1 MLESD
6 NPTKAGGRRIML
18 RPTLVTALVLASVA
32 ALLALA
38 TNAVGSPPQAF
49 TGAGNVVNAEGV
61 PKNDV
66 VFDYTALLTSTG
78 TFTGTYRGVGHANS
92 HADGSTEDH
101 FTYTA
106 TGSTPCETGTF
117 VIKGNAFF
125 PAGVAVETGHFT
137 TVDDATNTAH
147 IHIDS
152 DFVHTGPGNPGD
164 PLSFSGTYHC
174 L

>member
-1 MLESD
+1 
-6 NPTKAGGRRIML
+6 ML
-18 RPTLVTALVLASVA
+18 RPRFVMALGLVSVA
-32 ALLALA
+32 AVLALA
-38 TNAVGSPPQAF
+38 TNAIGSSPQAF
-49 TGAGNVVNAEGV
+49 TGAGSVVNAEGV
-61 PKNDV
+61 LKNGV
-66 VFDYTALLTSTG
+66 VFDYTALLTSSG
-78 TFTGTYRGVGHANS
+78 TFTGTYVGVGHSNG
-92 HADGSTEDH
+92 HADGSSEDH

-106 TGSTPCETGTF
+106 TGSTPCGTGTF
-117 VIKGNAFF
+117 VIKGNGFF

-137 TVDDATNTAH
+137 TVDNATNTAH